1 MITKN
6 IIYKTGLLLL
16 IPLCIAAQKSTEK
29 ISREFTFEKKGSQNT
44 LMIFNINGGVKVEG
58 YSGDKILVE
67 IEKTIEAKTDARL
80 ATRKEELQLGVL
92 DRADTIMLY
101 LKGVCGDFGKSDK
114 NGWKMGNSRWGYSW
128 NDCNRRNGDCD
139 KGDDYKMNFTI
150 KIPRSVHLFISTV
163 NQGDIEVTNTTGTL
177 AAHNVNGS
185 IKLTNISG
193 STIAKTINGQMD
205 LDYSANPS
213 GNSTYYALNGNIN
226 ANFVKGL
233 AAQLTF
239 KSFNG
244 DLFSSIENITPLSV
258 AVEKYE
264 KGEGIHYKVNGNRYR
279 IGNGGPLLDFETF
292 NGDVFLKERSN

>member
-1 MITKN
+1 MTTKN
-6 IIYKTGLLLL
+6 IIYSVGLLLMTSL
-16 IPLCIAAQKSTEK
+16 SVAAQKSTEK
-29 ISREFTFEKKGSQNT
+29 ILREFTFEKKSSKNV
-44 LMIFNINGGVKVEG
+44 LMIFNVNGGVKVEG

-67 IEKTIEAKTDARL
+67 VEKTIEAKTEARL
-80 ATRKEELQLGVL
+80 ATGKDELQLGVL

-101 LKGVCGDFGKSDK
+101 LRGVCGDFGKSGK
-114 NGWKMGNSRWGYSW
+114 NGWKMGNSRWGYNW
-128 NDCNRRNGDCD
+128 NDCNGRNGDCD
-139 KGDDYKMNFTI
+139 KGYDYKMNFTI
-150 KIPRSVHLFISTV
+150 KIPQSVHLFISTV
-163 NQGDIEVTNTTGTL
+163 NQGDIEVVNTSGNL

-193 STIAKTINGQMD
+193 STIAKTINGQVD
-205 LDYSANPS
+205 LYYAANPS
-213 GNSTYYALNGNIN
+213 GNSTYYSLNGNIN

-244 DLFSSIENITPLSV
+244 DLFSSINNIVPMAV

-279 IGNGGPLLDFETF
+279 IGSGGPLLDFETF
-292 NGDVFLKERSN
+292 NGDVFLKERGN